1 MNKPRK
7 TNIINALQNEI
18 KYYKSQYIKYK
29 VVNIPLHHLR
39 IKSYFSQ
46 SEVMDIPKDYIP
58 EILIMRMSR
67 AFGDIIEKFPIKI
80 DFNEKYNNYEA
91 TLDLWVDINNTE
103 E

>member
-1 MNKPRK
+1 
-7 TNIINALQNEI
+7 
-18 KYYKSQYIKYK
+18 
-29 VVNIPLHHLR
+29 
-39 IKSYFSQ
+39 
-46 SEVMDIPKDYIP
+46 MDIPKDYIP